1 MIVCWSVKGG
11 SGTTVVAA
19 ALALVL
25 AQRHEAGARLIDMS
39 GDTPSALGMSEP
51 ASEGIAEWLS
61 ATDHP
66 GADALNNL
74 MLPVTAHL
82 GVIPRGRNISHDN
95 TPDNT
100 HAHPTRHYRFPR
112 RDCPRCALGFF
123 TRIVVCAMQ

>member
-19 ALALVL
+19 ALALIL

-51 ASEGIAEWLS
+51 ASEGISEWLS

-74 MLPVTAHL
+74 MLPVSAHL
-82 GVIPRGRNISHDN
+82 GVIPRGRNPTSSSTACCT
-95 TPDNT
+95 TPGESGEID
-100 HAHPTRHYRFPR
+100 AARAP
-112 RDCPRCALGFF
+112 ALAACH
-123 TRIVVCAMQ
+123 TAS

>member
-66 GADALNNL
+66 GADELNNL

-82 GVIPRGRNISHDN
+82 GVIPRGRNIIVPSQLN
-95 TPDNT
+95 PDRLRDLALAVAQSPMPT
-100 HAHPTRHYRFPR
+100 VVGVCHHA
-112 RDCPRCALGFF
+112 CARCWVA
-123 TRIVVCAMQ
+123 

>member
-11 SGTTVVAA
+11 SGTTVIAA

-25 AQRHEAGARLIDMS
+25 AQRLDVGARLIDMS

-82 GVIPRGRNISHDN
+82 GVIPRGRNIITTSN
-95 TPDNT
+95 S
-100 HAHPTRHYRFPR
+100 
-112 RDCPRCALGFF
+112 ALGANAPNRFGHDVYA
-123 TRIVVCAMQ
+123 RCR

>member
-11 SGTTVVAA
+11 NGTTVVAA

-61 ATDHP
+61 AADHP
-66 GADALNNL
+66 GAEALNNL

-82 GVIPRGRNISHDN
+82 GVIPRGRNI
-95 TPDNT
+95 
-100 HAHPTRHYRFPR
+100 
-112 RDCPRCALGFF
+112 
-123 TRIVVCAMQ
+123 IVPPLTLSASVTMHVQDVG